1 MSITAADI
9 MTRDVIVAKPG
20 DSVKAVAQLL
30 ADHDISAVPV
40 CDESGN
46 PIGMVSEG
54 DLMRPFGQEN
64 ALRRAWW
71 LTLLAEGTDLAPN
84 FVDYIRADR
93 RQARDLMTKPVI
105 SAADTMT
112 VPELADLITAHK
124 IKRLPILREGRLVG
138 IVSRSDIVR
147 ALAHEPGET
156 VGG

>member
-1 MSITAADI
+1 MAITAADI
-9 MTRDVIVAKPG
+9 MTRHVITARP
-20 DSVKAVAQLL
+20 DESVKAVARLL

-40 CDESGN
+40 CDENGK

-54 DLMRPFGQEN
+54 DLMRPFGRDH

-71 LTLLAEGTDLAPN
+71 LNLLAEGHDLAPN
-84 FVDYIRADR
+84 FVDYVSADR
-93 RQARDLMTKPVI
+93 RTAGDLMTKPVI

-112 VPELADLITAHK
+112 VPELADLIIAHK

-147 ALAHEPGET
+147 ALAREPGAAI
-156 VGG
+156 GG